1 MSQPDE
7 STRGLSH
14 FCLRHLIVAAAA
26 LVFAGWF
33 LGRYQSLR
41 VIESL
46 EAELEKTESL
56 QDTTERHLATLAKS
70 GDKITDYPYAYAFA
84 DQHLTEGDE
93 HFIAAYQYATRDDE
107 AMPPK
112 GCEILWYDFVNTK
125 APMEGEAGDCFLIVV
140 DGVIC
145 KTGHGETLQ
154 Y

>member
-7 STRGLSH
+7 PIDGLSH
-14 FCLRHLIVAAAA
+14 YSLRHLIVAAAA
-26 LVFAGWF
+26 FVLIGWF
-33 LGRYQSLR
+33 FGRYQSFR
-41 VIESL
+41 TIRSL

-56 QDTTERHLATLAKS
+56 QDATERHLAKLAKS

-84 DQHLTEGDE
+84 DQRLTEGDE
-93 HFIAAYQYATRDDE
+93 HFTAAYRYATRDDE

-112 GCEILWYDFVNTK
+112 GCEILWYEFVNTK
-125 APMEGEAGDCFLIVV
+125 GPLEGEPRDCFLIVV